1 MLRKQ
6 DNFKMNKSEL
16 INKIREFVVNEARGI
31 KTISKD
37 LGKVV
42 DTMKTEVQIYMKYKD
57 KDPKKAEKSKQKL
70 LKLTTLKKKY
80 TKELDDKVAGLYKNA
95 ELKVKD

>member
-1 MLRKQ
+1 
-6 DNFKMNKSEL
+6 MNNSKL
-16 INKIREFVVNEARGI
+16 INRIKEFVVKEARGI

-37 LGKVV
+37 LHLVV
-42 DTMKTEVQIYMKYKD
+42 NTMKSEVQNYLKYKD

-80 TKELDDKVAGLYKNA
+80 ANELDDKVAGLYKNA
-95 ELKVKD
+95 KLKVTD

>member
-1 MLRKQ
+1 
-6 DNFKMNKSEL
+6 MNIFCL
-16 INKIREFVVNEARGI
+16 
-31 KTISKD
+31 
-37 LGKVV
+37 
-42 DTMKTEVQIYMKYKD
+42 D
-57 KDPKKAEKSKQKL
+57 KDPKKAQKSKQKL